1 MTYHFGESLVVVSA
15 VYLGEFNMYQYVD
28 KIHALLETVEKKE
41 QHAIDEAIRLLTTA
55 NLEKHSIYIFG
66 ASHAGSCR
74 RNVLS
79 RGRDDDD
86 QCDLWTRT
94 DVGSQ
99 SHHLY

>member
-55 NLEKHSIYIFG
+55 NLEAFDLYFG
-66 ASHAGSCR
+66 ASHAGSWQKKCTIAR
-74 RNVLS
+74 E
-79 RGRDDDD
+79 G
-86 QCDLWTRT
+86 
-94 DVGSQ
+94 
-99 SHHLY
+99 